1 MVYFVTENHCNREP
15 LKLSWSCINLSNSC
29 INLNV
34 LFEFQKQVVTV
45 RMNLD
50 WIETE
55 IGIGHRM
62 NKWIENCLH
71 TQWICTEEQSLRVT
85 TAWVSASKEKRESY
99 LLFIVASVL
108 SSFVTERFGG
118 TLIDDDDDFR
128 WGYDVERRWW
138 CPMTLNRDGG
148 CDCRWRLRFS
158 VIDCVL
164 GARWFCCFCAWI
176 LLFRAWVLAYAR
188 CISFGLCRI
197 TDPKTN
203 VVKKK
208 KQ

>member
-1 MVYFVTENHCNREP
+1 LKLLNQIWHEFYFVT
-15 LKLSWSCINLSNSC
+15 SCINLSNSC

-118 TLIDDDDDFR
+118 TLMMMMISGEVMMLNGDDDVRWRWIVMVVVIVGDGCDFR
-128 WGYDVERRWW
+128 SLIVFWGRVDFVV
-138 CPMTLNRDGG
+138 
-148 CDCRWRLRFS
+148 S
-158 VIDCVL
+158 
-164 GARWFCCFCAWI
+164 ARGFCCF
-176 LLFRAWVLAYAR
+176 AR
-188 CISFGLCRI
+188 GCWLMHAA
-197 TDPKTN
+197 
-203 VVKKK
+203 
-208 KQ
+208 